1 MFGSKR
7 LEFLYLM
14 DRYME
19 KHNELSLYYH
29 REQENFTYSEKES
42 RIIRTQFFFRAPRSP
57 TSERLDY
64 QLRYKMHFSKNGCPQ
79 TVQKDVLK

>member
-14 DRYME
+14 YRYME
-19 KHNELSLYYH
+19 KHIELSLYYH

-42 RIIRTQFFFRAPRSP
+42 RIIHTQFFFRAPALTNVRETWLSA
-57 TSERLDY
+57 
-64 QLRYKMHFSKNGCPQ
+64 LRIF
-79 TVQKDVLK
+79 

>member
-14 DRYME
+14 YQYME
-19 KHNELSLYYH
+19 KHIELSLSYH

-42 RIIRTQFFFRAPRSP
+42 RIIHTQFFFRVPALTNVRETWLSA
-57 TSERLDY
+57 
-64 QLRYKMHFSKNGCPQ
+64 LRIF
-79 TVQKDVLK
+79 